1 MLLVVGMFCEA
12 GAAMVILAPLLAP
25 IAQTLGIDLIHFG
38 IIMMTNLAIGMMT
51 PPVGVNLYVVC
62 DSANVKIEGMMK
74 YLMRYFAVLIADLL
88 IITYF
93 PPLSLLIPTLL
104 K

>member
-1 MLLVVGMFCEA
+1 
-12 GAAMVILAPLLAP
+12 
-25 IAQTLGIDLIHFG
+25 
-38 IIMMTNLAIGMMT
+38 MMTNLAIGMMT

>member
-1 MLLVVGMFCEA
+1 
-12 GAAMVILAPLLAP
+12 MVILAPLLAP

-62 DSANVKIEGMMK
+62 DSAKVKIEGMMR
-74 YLMRYFAVLIADLL
+74 YLIVYFLVLVLDLML
-88 IITYF
+88 ITF
-93 PPLSLLIPTLL
+93 LPPLSLTLPHLL